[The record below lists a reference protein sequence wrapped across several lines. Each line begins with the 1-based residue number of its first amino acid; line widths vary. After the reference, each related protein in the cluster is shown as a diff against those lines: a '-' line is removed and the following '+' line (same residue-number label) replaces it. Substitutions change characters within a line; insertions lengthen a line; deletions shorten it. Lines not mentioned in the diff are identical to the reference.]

1 MPDESWQPQIVAFV
15 CQWCTYAGADLAGT
29 SRMKYAPNVR
39 IVKLPC
45 SGRID
50 PLFLVKAFE
59 QGADGVLVSGC
70 HPGNCHYVSGNLLAR
85 RRFTV
90 FRELLSFL
98 GLERERLQFS
108 WVSAAEA
115 VKWTEVV
122 DAVTAQIRAFGPRG
136 SAWGE
141 ALETNG
147 FKFQVSGSQV
157 EPGTPNLEPG
167 TQKAAEESIRRIAR
181 QLLEANAVDVVVGYG
196 NGTLSGV
203 TTPVFVTQPD
213 GVEQLVWNERCLNNL
228 SVYLTRDLV
237 KRLGRV
243 GIVAKGCDARALVA
257 LLQETQINR
266 DQLTII
272 GVPCEG
278 MMEDGRLAVRCVTC
292 DVHTPPI
299 YDHLVKVGIGN
310 EISEI
315 GESGGANPRDAE
327 IAVLEALM
335 HQERWAYWQEQF
347 SRCIR
352 CYACRAVCP
361 LCYCDTCIV
370 EQTQPQW
377 IPPAFDAK
385 GNLSW
390 NIVRALHLAG
400 RCIGCDE
407 CTRACPANIRLD
419 LINRKLAL
427 LIGDEYGYRAGYDA
441 GVAPP
446 LTTFRPEDRAEFIR

>member
-1 MPDESWQPQIVAFV
+1 MPDENWQPQIVAFV

-70 HPGNCHYVSGNLLAR
+70 HPGDCHYVSGNLLAR

-122 DAVTAQIRAFGPRG
+122 DAVTEEIRQLGPRKL
-136 SAWGE
+136 SWGE
-141 ALETNG
+141 TLP
-147 FKFQVSGSQV
+147 SRGSQFQAASSKA
-157 EPGTPNLEPG
+157 EPETRN
-167 TQKAAEESIRRIAR
+167 QKPKTLQATEEGIQRIAR
-181 QLLEANAVDVVVGYG
+181 QLLEIAAVDVIVGYG
-196 NGTLSGV
+196 DGTLSGV
-203 TTPVFVTQPD
+203 TTPLCITEPD
-213 GVEQLVWNERCLNNL
+213 EAERLVWNEHCLNNL
-228 SVYLTRDLV
+228 SVYLTRNLV
-237 KRLGRV
+237 TRLGTV
-243 GIVAKGCDARALVA
+243 GIVTKGCDAKALVA
-257 LLQETQINR
+257 LLQENR
-266 DQLTII
+266 VRRDDVTII
-272 GVPCEG
+272 GVECAG
-278 MMEDGRLAVRCVTC
+278 MMEDGQLATKCITC

-310 EISEI
+310 EILEI
-315 GESGGANPRDAE
+315 GEPGGADPRDTE
-327 IAVLEALM
+327 IAALEALTPD
-335 HQERWAYWQEQF
+335 QRWGYWQAQF
-347 SRCIR
+347 ARCIR

-370 EQTQPQW
+370 EKTQPQW